1 MISLTLVILMVYF
14 SFLLQGRNARGDYKF
29 SMGVIEKDLGSQDD
43 GFSQPQMDI
52 TLSNNSSL
60 HDTLE
65 LEDSLGNK
73 EQIGDPS
80 SSSNFNSNVEK
91 KRKNSAQAFS
101 SFSYTN
107 YWQLGELGSRNND
120 S

>member
-1 MISLTLVILMVYF
+1 
-14 SFLLQGRNARGDYKF
+14 
-29 SMGVIEKDLGSQDD
+29 MGVDEKDLGSQDD

-60 HDTLE
+60 QDTLE

-80 SSSNFNSNVEK
+80 SSSKNLNSNVEK
-91 KRKNSAQAFS
+91 KRKNSSQAFS

-107 YWQLGELGSRNND
+107 YWQLGELGSRNDD
-120 S
+120 SK